1 MFFKIGVLF
10 YRKSPLTTSV
20 DFLFYIT
27 ISKRCC
33 RIYCSYTLHNCFILK
48 PKITFIRFHLLIFF
62 VPSLLFVAIVSRCHS
77 LYHSLSLVVLLVVTR
92 CHSLY
97 HSLPFVVTRCTT
109 RLCLFIN
116 DCFSHDI
123 PLLINLFI
131 CLIQLEN
138 IH

>member
-1 MFFKIGVLF
+1 MFFNIGVLF
-10 YRKSPLTTSV
+10 YRTPPLTTSV

-33 RIYCSYTLHNCFILK
+33 RMYCSNTLHNCFILK

-62 VPSLLFVAIVSRCHS
+62 VLLVVIRCHCQSLPIVVPLIVTRTTGCHSLSFAVPLVVIRCHS
-77 LYHSLSLVVLLVVTR
+77 MYHLSV
-92 CHSLY
+92 S
-97 HSLPFVVTRCTT
+97 
-109 RLCLFIN
+109 FIN

-138 IH
+138 SH

>member
-62 VPSLLFVAIVSRCHS
+62 VLLVVIRCHCQS
-77 LYHSLSLVVLLVVTR
+77 LPLVVLLVVTR

>member
-48 PKITFIRFHLLIFF
+48 PKVTFIRFHLLIFF
-62 VPSLLFVAIVSRCHS
+62 VPLVVIRCHCQ
-77 LYHSLSLVVLLVVTR
+77 SLSLVVPLI
-92 CHSLY
+92 
-97 HSLPFVVTRCTT
+97 VTRCTT
-109 RLCLFIN
+109 GCHSLSFAVPLVAIRCHSMYHPSVSFYKRLF
-116 DCFSHDI
+116 FS
-123 PLLINLFI
+123 
-131 CLIQLEN
+131 
-138 IH
+138 